1 MYIVPLLYSVSGIH
15 RSLNAIV
22 KQLKNCPFGVNN
34 TVELKNMKTTS
45 DITGTSVSWNIT
57 R

>member
-45 DITGTSVSWNIT
+45 DITGTSVS
-57 R
+57 